1 MSASVSALCLFY
13 LCSYLLALTEGI
25 VEQGSGYT
33 KVVVEEGTD
42 AVLPCMPSTK
52 ENIIAKI
59 FDWKKDGQKDVFMY
73 DSGDSKA
80 NRGQDQQF
88 KGRVSHFPD
97 ELMNGNASLKIHDT
111 KVTDSGI
118 YSCIIPHLQ
127 SQTFNIE
134 LVVERLLRDRS
145 GETPGAS
152 PRPYITTLKAA
163 DGQLQLQC
171 EVPGASP
178 KPEVQWLDSAG
189 TLLPAEK
196 LQDTER
202 ENHFYITVLTTVTKT
217 DNFRCVATQE
227 EIRHQTFAETYVP
240 FSEKLREDCS
250 TKEITGWLGGFVLGA
265 AVLAAVQALLV
276 ATKRV
281 TVTCKPGPRHLG
293 ADYKPPAENESNSS
307 A

>member
-1 MSASVSALCLFY
+1 
-13 LCSYLLALTEGI
+13 
-25 VEQGSGYT
+25 
-33 KVVVEEGTD
+33 
-42 AVLPCMPSTK
+42 
-52 ENIIAKI
+52 
-59 FDWKKDGQKDVFMY
+59 MY
-73 DSGDSKA
+73 DAGDSKA

-97 ELMNGNASLKIHDT
+97 QLMNGNASIEIQNT

-118 YSCIIPHLQ
+118 YSCIFPRLQ
-127 SQTFNIE
+127 PRQTFNIE

-171 EVPGASP
+171 EVLGASP

-227 EIRHQTFAETYVP
+227 EIRHQTLAETYVP

-250 TKEITGWLGGFVLGA
+250 TKEITGWLFGGIVIGA
-265 AVLAAVQALLV
+265 LLLAAVQALLV

-281 TVTCKPGPRHLG
+281 TVSCKPGPRHLG
-293 ADYKPPAENESNSS
+293 ADYKPPAENESDSS